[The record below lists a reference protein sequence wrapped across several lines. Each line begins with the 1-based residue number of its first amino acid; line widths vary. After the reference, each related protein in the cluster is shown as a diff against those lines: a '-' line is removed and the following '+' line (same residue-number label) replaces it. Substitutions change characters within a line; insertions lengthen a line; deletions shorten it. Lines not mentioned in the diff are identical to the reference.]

1 MPVSKSL
8 ATIPTQVTAEESS
21 DDKTWID
28 GVSESESVDS
38 THYSVD
44 LEEESTGTTQEEE
57 KEEIEDIATALGTM
71 TVGSTASKEYL
82 LGFTYPYLIYKYVED
97 RQQKV
102 CIDMMVMT
110 MDMNFFEAKFNKQGT
125 ELLLYTKVPA
135 ILFKKERLMMA
146 NTELKQNNTNVVEF
160 EKCVE
165 TVTKTTAM
173 K

>member
-1 MPVSKSL
+1 
-8 ATIPTQVTAEESS
+8 
-21 DDKTWID
+21 
-28 GVSESESVDS
+28 
-38 THYSVD
+38 
-44 LEEESTGTTQEEE
+44 
-57 KEEIEDIATALGTM
+57 M

-82 LGFTYPYLIYKYVED
+82 LGSTYPYLIYKYMED

-125 ELLLYTKVPA
+125 ELLLHTKVPA

-146 NTELKQNNTNVVEF
+146 NTELKQNNTKVVEF

-165 TVTKTTAM
+165 TVTKITAM